1 MPQATKKSRLT
12 IEGDRVL
19 EIIDISPTQGV
30 EEEDTSTIDAAENAY
45 NPRIDIELGIPVVSM
60 NLYDDPTDVGQ
71 AHIVLGANGLE
82 IIWYPVGAATGDPRW
97 TYSNCIITKD
107 DPATVAYKGKYK
119 RSVEFKANG
128 GLIKDVVPV

>member
-12 IEGDRVL
+12 ISGDRVL

-30 EEEDTSTIDAAENAY
+30 EEEDTSVIDAAENDY
-45 NPRIDIELGIPVVSM
+45 NPRIDIELGIPIVSANM
-60 NLYDDPTDVGQ
+60 YKDPTDVGQ
-71 AHIVLGANGLE
+71 QHISLGANGLD
-82 IIWYPVGAATGDPRW
+82 IVWYPVGPAVGNERW

-107 DPATVAYKGKYK
+107 DPGTVAYKGKYK

-128 GLIKDVVPV
+128 GLVKDVVPA